1 MLTDFVVHFKTQ
13 PFSTIWG
20 ETRFERELLPTI
32 EQSESLK
39 EGRCEEDGH
48 EGEGYEG
55 EGHEEANEKSHEGE
69 CNRQGQA
76 SKIFCLAREEGKD
89 IHWFEE
95 GHGFFEM
102 VFFWLFP
109 PGLFLKIAY
118 IFEWVCTFLNT
129 RRSLS
134 QDVFNYS

>member
-20 ETRFERELLPTI
+20 ETDLRENLFQP
-32 EQSESLK
+32 SNNLK

-48 EGEGYEG
+48 EGEGYEEG
-55 EGHEEANEKSHEGE
+55 EGHEEDANEKSHEGE

-95 GHGFFEM
+95 GHVFFEM
-102 VFFWLFP
+102 VFFWLFLP
-109 PGLFLKIAY
+109 AWM
-118 IFEWVCTFLNT
+118 IFED
-129 RRSLS
+129 SLWNGYAY
-134 QDVFNYS
+134 V